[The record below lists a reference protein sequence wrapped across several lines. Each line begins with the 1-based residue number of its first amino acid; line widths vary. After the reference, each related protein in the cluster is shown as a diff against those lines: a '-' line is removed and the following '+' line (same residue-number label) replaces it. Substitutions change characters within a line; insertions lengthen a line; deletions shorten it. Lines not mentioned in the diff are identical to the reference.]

1 MASVEHSSTGGT
13 PIGAVLANTVRN
25 GVLETRERTGG
36 LDRED
41 ALAMVNKGL
50 GAITGGEG
58 GVEVQRKTTRDRWKV
73 RLGKNLAISASTG
86 R

>member
-1 MASVEHSSTGGT
+1 MAAVGRTPPGGT
-13 PIGAVLANTVRN
+13 TIGTVMANSVRS
-25 GVLETRERTGG
+25 GVLETKERSNA